1 MASHLMSSTSCP
13 ANIKLAERAL
23 CAQPAQH
30 FAVTQR
36 LLVFPRQTSEIR
48 FHTREISPVLPLVL
62 NYHNHRYWNFLCE
75 KCCYAVG
82 YINIINVFLKL

>member
-1 MASHLMSSTSCP
+1 MSSTSCP

-30 FAVTQR
+30 FAVAQR

-62 NYHNHRYWNFLCE
+62 NYHNHCCWNFLCE
-75 KCCYAVG
+75 KCCYAEG
-82 YINIINVFLKL
+82 YNNIINVFLRL